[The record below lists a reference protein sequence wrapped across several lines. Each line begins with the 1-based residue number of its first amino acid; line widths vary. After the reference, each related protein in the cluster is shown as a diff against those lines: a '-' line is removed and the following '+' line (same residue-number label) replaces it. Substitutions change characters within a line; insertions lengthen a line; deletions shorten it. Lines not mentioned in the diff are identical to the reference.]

1 MVMVTRSRRRAGGPA
16 AAASRFTG
24 GTAAS
29 RAAAQLWLSTSAWSL
44 LLTPAAHS
52 WLAPGRVAAA

>member
-1 MVMVTRSRRRAGGPA
+1 MAMVTRSRRRPGGPA
-16 AAASRFTG
+16 AAASRSTG

-29 RAAAQLWLSTSAWSL
+29 RSAAQPWLSSRAWSL

-52 WLAPGRVAAA
+52 WLAPGTVAAA